1 MIRLGLWQN
10 IPTEFTSKDAVGCLE
25 DCHFNLC
32 QEILIKKHHMKCYKN
47 VNYLHENRTDPH
59 EPQPTLEPSESITL
73 GRDAK
78 LQLRF

>member
-1 MIRLGLWQN
+1 
-10 IPTEFTSKDAVGCLE
+10 
-25 DCHFNLC
+25 
-32 QEILIKKHHMKCYKN
+32 MKCYEN